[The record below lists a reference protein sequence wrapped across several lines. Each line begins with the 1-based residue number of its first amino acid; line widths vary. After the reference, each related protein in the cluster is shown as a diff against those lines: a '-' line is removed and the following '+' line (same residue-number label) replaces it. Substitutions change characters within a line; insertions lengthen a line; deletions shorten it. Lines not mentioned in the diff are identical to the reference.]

1 MDASLRTIVHVD
13 MDAFYAAIEQRD
25 RPELQ
30 GQPVIIAHTGPR
42 GVVSTA
48 SYEART
54 FGVRSAMPSAR
65 AQKLCP
71 HGIYIEPRI
80 SYYAEVSREIFSV
93 FERVTPEIEGL
104 SLDEA
109 FLDVSASLQ
118 LFGSALAIGERIRQQ
133 VRARTALNCSVGI
146 AHNKLLAKMASELSK
161 PNGLLLLSPDQVQT
175 RLDPLPVARLY
186 TIGKVANAKL
196 AEQHIHTIGQLRRAP
211 LARVRLALGNHAEL
225 AQQFAR
231 GEDTR
236 AVQSERLDQSMGSE
250 TTFSEDLSDLVEVRM
265 WLMRSCEKVAARL
278 RANAKVAHTI
288 TVKLRIPP
296 FETLTRQATLS
307 PPDNTT
313 DTLFH
318 RAEAL
323 LLHWWQSQKQ
333 PSLRLLGVS
342 ASRLQES
349 GQITAEPSAGAPL
362 PPIQADLFMTR
373 SEPACTSE
381 REAQAAP
388 QRDQLADAI
397 NQKFGGGSLRR
408 ARGLPGHKKV

>member
-1 MDASLRTIVHVD
+1 MDAPHRTIVHVD

-54 FGVRSAMPSAR
+54 FGVRSAMPSTR
-65 AQKLCP
+65 ALQLCP

-93 FERVTPEIEGL
+93 FASITPEIEGL

-118 LFGSALAIGERIRQQ
+118 LFGSALRIGERIRHE
-133 VRARTALNCSVGI
+133 VRQRTALNCSVGI
-146 AHNKLLAKMASELSK
+146 AHNKLLAKMASELCK
-161 PNGLLLLSPDQVQT
+161 PNGLLLLSPEQVQM
-175 RLDPLPVARLY
+175 RLDPLPVGRLY

-196 AEQHIHTIGQLRRAP
+196 AEHHIHTIGQLRRAP
-211 LARVRLALGNHAEL
+211 LARVRAALGNHAEL

-236 AVQSERLDQSMGSE
+236 AVQSERLDQSMGAE
-250 TTFSEDLSDLVEVRM
+250 TTFSEDLQDLGEVRM
-265 WLMRSCEKVAARL
+265 RLMRSCEKVAARL
-278 RANAKVAHTI
+278 RAHNKVAQTL
-288 TVKLRIPP
+288 TVKLRLPP
-296 FETLTRQATLS
+296 FETLTRQGPLT
-307 PPDNTT
+307 PPANST
-313 DTLFH
+313 DALFH
-318 RAEAL
+318 RAESL
-323 LLHWWQSQKQ
+323 LVAWWQGQKQ

-342 ASRLQES
+342 ASRLVDP
-349 GQITAEPSAGAPL
+349 GQTLGKAAANAPM
-362 PPIQADLFMTR
+362 QADLFAPTNSR
-373 SEPACTSE
+373 SSPVPESP
-381 REAQAAP
+381 AAP
-388 QRDQLADAI
+388 QRDQLTDAI
-397 NQKFGGGSLRR
+397 NRKFGGGSLQR
-408 ARGLPGHKKV
+408 ARGLRGQKSQDPQ

>member
-1 MDASLRTIVHVD
+1 MDTAKTRSIVHVD

-48 SYEART
+48 SYEARR

-65 AQKLCP
+65 ALQLCP
-71 HGIYIEPRI
+71 QGVYIEPRI
-80 SYYAEVSREIFSV
+80 AYYAEVSREIFAV
-93 FERVTPEIEGL
+93 FESVTPEVEGL

-118 LFGSALAIGERIRQQ
+118 LFGSALAIGERIRRD

-146 AHNKLLAKMASELSK
+146 AHNKLLAKMASELCK
-161 PNGLLLLSPDQVQT
+161 PNGLLLLSPEHVQS
-175 RLDPLPVARLY
+175 RLDPLPVSRLY

-236 AVQSERLDQSMGSE
+236 PVQSERLDQSMGAE
-250 TTFSEDLSDLVEVRM
+250 TTFSEDLTDLAEVRM

-278 RANAKVAHTI
+278 RANRKFAQTI
-288 TVKLRIPP
+288 TLKLRLPP
-296 FETLTRQATLS
+296 FETLTRQCVLA
-307 PPDNTT
+307 PPAHTT
-313 DTLFH
+313 DALF
-318 RAEAL
+318 RATEAL
-323 LLHWWQSQKQ
+323 LMHWWRRQSR

-342 ASRLQES
+342 ASRLIELNQPAS
-349 GQITAEPSAGAPL
+349 TPAKAQQPVQT
-362 PPIQADLFMTR
+362 DLFA
-373 SEPACTSE
+373 SA
-381 REAQAAP
+381 AQTISQPTESAATAP
-388 QRDQLADAI
+388 QRDALADAI
-397 NQKFGGGSLRR
+397 NKKFGRGSVRR
-408 ARGLPGHKKV
+408 ARSLPIGGS